1 MAKLRVHELAKEL
14 GMPSKEVLAKLNDMG
29 EFVTS
34 ASSTIEAPVA
44 RRVRAA
50 FPNAGKKKGEEASES
65 KGAAKKP
72 APRKPAPKK
81 AAEPSAA
88 KAEPKPAPK
97 APKKP

>member
-65 KGAAKKP
+65 VSYTHLTLP
-72 APRKPAPKK
+72 TK
-81 AAEPSAA
+81 A
-88 KAEPKPAPK
+88 
-97 APKKP
+97 